1 MYTNNAELFI
11 TTDGGKSWH
20 NGFCLSSRRELAAD
34 GSPDGSGKSWVTT
47 GLDVTSCWEVVLDPF
62 RPNYVYIV
70 YTDIGFARSEDGGKS
85 WQEAATGS
93 PWRNTFYRVVPDP
106 ATAGVL
112 YAACSNTHDIPEW
125 SSTTTT
131 TAQREG
137 GVCVSVDFGKTWK
150 SASDGLPAACQR
162 VTIDPID
169 RDTIWVA
176 TFGRGAW
183 RGAILGRVILSE
195 ARDLVHAWPGL
206 NLRPQNETG
215 SPREVEAN
223 TVLNRDYP

>member
-34 GSPDGSGKSWVTT
+34 GSAEGPGKSWVTT
-47 GLDVTSCWEVVLDPF
+47 GLDVTSCWE
-62 RPNYVYIV
+62 
-70 YTDIGFARSEDGGKS
+70 
-85 WQEAATGS
+85 
-93 PWRNTFYRVVPDP
+93 VVPDP